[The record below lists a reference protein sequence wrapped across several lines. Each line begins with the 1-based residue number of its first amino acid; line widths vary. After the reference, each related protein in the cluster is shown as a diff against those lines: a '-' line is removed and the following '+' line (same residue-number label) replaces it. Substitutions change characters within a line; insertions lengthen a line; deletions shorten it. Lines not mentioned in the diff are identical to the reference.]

1 MKLFIGGLI
10 GLMLSVSVDAEPLLK
25 GQVRLSSG
33 QPAANIQVRLFDL
46 TDLRWFIGTTTDEDG
61 HFALP
66 LQMFSMDRGT
76 VLPTNFALGQNY
88 PNPFNPSTVIPYQI
102 PASSHVRLE
111 VFNLL
116 GQRLATLV
124 DGVRSAG
131 AHTAQWDATDAG
143 GRAVGAGV
151 YIYRLSGGGV
161 SVSRRMVLVDG
172 QAGIPAMGTTTQG
185 LVRSAVEG
193 SMEADGP
200 VYGLVISGQGLV
212 PYVDPTFRI
221 GADEVAIVIE
231 PYNGTPRMKITT
243 SRILGDVDG
252 NGRVDIIDALLVAMY
267 SVDSSVPADHIP
279 NIALGDVDADGD
291 IDFTDAYLIGTYSVN
306 PLDPMLPPGIGQA
319 APTSVEPDTALS
331 HMYWADANPDKIQR
345 ANLDGSNIK
354 NLLPGLESPVGIVLD
369 VTGGKMYWTDR
380 DAGVVQRTN
389 LDGSTTETL
398 ITGLE
403 TPVGIALDVDGG
415 QLYWTDRGAG
425 VVQRANLDG
434 SNIETLVTGVR
445 GSEGIALDVAGGK
458 IYWTNAVSYKIQRVN
473 LDGSNIETL
482 ITGLET
488 PVGIALDVDGGKI
501 YWTDRGAGVVQR
513 ANLDGSNIETLVTGV
528 RDSEGIALDVA
539 GGNIYWTDAG
549 SDVPGRGKVQRANLD
564 GSNIETLITGL
575 ETPVGIALDED
586 GGKIYWTD
594 RGAGALTG
602 DKIPGTGAVQRAD
615 LDGSNI
621 ETLVTE
627 LKAPNTLARIVLSGR
642 VVAPFGIALDMDGG
656 KIYWMNEFRGMLP
669 RAKIQRAD
677 LDGSNI
683 ETLITRLIS
692 PFGITLD
699 VDGGKIYWTDAN
711 GTIQR
716 ANLDGSNIKTLV
728 PGVLGVASLGIAL
741 DLAEGRMYWTDVNES
756 PSGTGAIQRANLDGS
771 NIETLVTKLETPVGI
786 ALDGDGGKMYWTN
799 AGSVDVFGNKILGSG
814 NVQRANLDGSNIETL
829 ITKLEAPFGIALDVD
844 GGQLYWT
851 DAGTGAIQRANLD
864 GSNIETLVT
873 ELKAPTSIVI
883 AP

>member
-33 QPAANIQVRLFDL
+33 QPAAGVKVRLFDL
-46 TDLRWFIGTTTDEDG
+46 TDMRRFVSTTTDEDG

-66 LQMFSMDRGT
+66 LQMFSIDRGT
-76 VLPTNFALGQNY
+76 ALPTNFALGQNY
-88 PNPFNPSTVIPYQI
+88 PNPFNPSTVIPYHI
-102 PASSHVRLE
+102 PASAHVRLE

-131 AHTAQWDATDAG
+131 AHTAQWDATDAA

-172 QAGIPAMGTTTQG
+172 QAGIPAVGVTTQG

-193 SMEADGP
+193 SVEADGP

-221 GADEVAIVIE
+221 GADEVAIMIE
-231 PYNGTPRMKITT
+231 PYDGTPRMKITT
-243 SRILGDVDG
+243 SEILGDVDG

-267 SVDSSVPADHIP
+267 SVDSSIPADHIP

-306 PLDPMLPPGIGQA
+306 PSDPTLPPGIGQA
-319 APTSVEPDTALS
+319 APDSVSTSVEPDTALS
-331 HMYWADANPDKIQR
+331 HLYWADANPDKIQR

-354 NLLPGLESPVGIVLD
+354 DLLPGLESPVGIALD

-403 TPVGIALDVDGG
+403 TPVGIALDMDGKKI
-415 QLYWTDRGAG
+415 YWTDRDAG
-425 VVQRANLDG
+425 VVQRANLDGSNVETLVSGMRGSEGIALDVAGSKIYWTNAVTYKIHRASLDGSNVETLVTRLETPVGIALDLDEGKIYWTDGGGVEDVIIVGKIIGTAKVQRANLDG
-434 SNIETLVTGVR
+434 SNIETLV
-445 GSEGIALDVAGGK
+445 SELEAPARLMAIALDVDEGK
-458 IYWTNAVSYKIQRVN
+458 IYWTNN
-473 LDGSNIETL
+473 
-482 ITGLET
+482 
-488 PVGIALDVDGGKI
+488 
-501 YWTDRGAGVVQR
+501 DRGDILRAKIQR
-513 ANLDGSNIETLVTGV
+513 ANLDGSNIETLVT
-528 RDSEGIALDVA
+528 
-539 GGNIYWTDAG
+539 
-549 SDVPGRGKVQRANLD
+549 
-564 GSNIETLITGL
+564 
-575 ETPVGIALDED
+575 
-586 GGKIYWTD
+586 
-594 RGAGALTG
+594 
-602 DKIPGTGAVQRAD
+602 
-615 LDGSNI
+615 
-621 ETLVTE
+621 
-627 LKAPNTLARIVLSGR
+627 
-642 VVAPFGIALDMDGG
+642 
-656 KIYWMNEFRGMLP
+656 
-669 RAKIQRAD
+669 
-677 LDGSNI
+677 
-683 ETLITRLIS
+683 RLIA

-699 VDGGKIYWTDAN
+699 VDGGKIYWTDRH
-711 GTIQR
+711 GIQR

-728 PGVLGVASLGIAL
+728 FNGGLVSLGIAL
-741 DLAEGRMYWTDVNES
+741 DVAEGRMYWTDADRFA
-756 PSGTGAIQRANLDGS
+756 SGT
-771 NIETLVTKLETPVGI
+771 
-786 ALDGDGGKMYWTN
+786 
-799 AGSVDVFGNKILGSG
+799 G

-829 ITKLEAPFGIALDVD
+829 VSGLETPFGIALDVD
-844 GGQLYWT
+844 EGQLYWT
-851 DAGTGAIQRANLD
+851 DAGSVGVFGNKIPGTAKVQRANLD
-864 GSNIETLVT
+864 GSNIETLVSGLET
-873 ELKAPTSIVI
+873 PFGIALDADRGKIYWTDADMDVPDTYKVQRANLDGSNIETLVSGLKAPTSIVI

>member
-1 MKLFIGGLI
+1 MKLFLGGLV
-10 GLMLSVSVDAEPLLK
+10 GLMLSVSVDADPLLE
-25 GQVRLSSG
+25 GRVRLSSG
-33 QPAANIQVRLFDL
+33 QPAARVKVQLFDL
-46 TDLRWFIGTTTDEDG
+46 TDLRRFAGTTTDEAG

-76 VLPTNFALGQNY
+76 ALPTNFALGQNY

-102 PASSHVRLE
+102 PAPAHVRLE

-131 AHTAQWDATDAG
+131 AHTVQWDATDAA

-172 QAGIPAMGTTTQG
+172 QAGIPAVGVTTQG
-185 LVRSAVEG
+185 RVQSAVEG
-193 SMEADGP
+193 SVEADGS
-200 VYGLVISGQGLV
+200 VYGLVVSGQGLV
-212 PYVDPTFRI
+212 PYMDPTFRI

-231 PYNGTPRMKITT
+231 PYDGTPRMKITT
-243 SRILGDVDG
+243 SEILGDVDG

-267 SVDSSVPADHIP
+267 SVDSSIPADHIP

-354 NLLPGLESPVGIVLD
+354 DLLPGLESPVGIALD

-389 LDGSTTETL
+389 LDGSNTETLITGLETPIGIALNVDEGKIYWTDRGAGVVQRANLDGSNVETLITGVRGSEGIALDVAGGKMYWTNAVSYKIQRANLDGSNIETL

-403 TPVGIALDVDGG
+403 TPVGIALDGDGG
-415 QLYWTDRGAG
+415 KIYWTDRGTG

-445 GSEGIALDVAGGK
+445 GSEGIALDVIGGK
-458 IYWTNAVSYKIQRVN
+458 ICWA
-473 LDGSNIETL
+473 DAGS
-482 ITGLET
+482 
-488 PVGIALDVDGGKI
+488 DVPGTGKI
-501 YWTDRGAGVVQR
+501 QR
-513 ANLDGSNIETLVTGV
+513 ANLDGSNIETLVTG
-528 RDSEGIALDVA
+528 
-539 GGNIYWTDAG
+539 
-549 SDVPGRGKVQRANLD
+549 
-564 GSNIETLITGL
+564 L
-575 ETPVGIALDED
+575 ETPVGIALNGD

-594 RGAGALTG
+594 AGSVDALTG
-602 DKIPGTGAVQRAD
+602 DKILGTGAVQRAN

-669 RAKIQRAD
+669 RAKIQRAN

-683 ETLITRLIS
+683 ETLVTRLIS

-756 PSGTGAIQRANLDGS
+756 PSGTGAIQRANLDGP
-771 NIETLVTKLETPVGI
+771 TLKPSSPNWRHLSVSPWTGTEAKCTGRTRGAWMSSGI
-786 ALDGDGGKMYWTN
+786 KSQARVQS
-799 AGSVDVFGNKILGSG
+799 SV
-814 NVQRANLDGSNIETL
+814 QT
-829 ITKLEAPFGIALDVD
+829 
-844 GGQLYWT
+844 
-851 DAGTGAIQRANLD
+851 
-864 GSNIETLVT
+864 
-873 ELKAPTSIVI
+873 
-883 AP
+883 